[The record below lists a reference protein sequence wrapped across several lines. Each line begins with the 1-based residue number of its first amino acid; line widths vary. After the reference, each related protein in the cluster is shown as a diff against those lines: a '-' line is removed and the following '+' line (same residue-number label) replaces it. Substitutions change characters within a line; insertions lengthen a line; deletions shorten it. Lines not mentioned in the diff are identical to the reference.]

1 MARLPASGAVPSS
14 VSVVTFVLSDG
25 LSQKACSHHK
35 QLQILYISGNE
46 ACLHHTSTVPQDI
59 RVGILLSRDFRTRMS
74 QERLEIAKIWTK
86 RKWEQHSERLR
97 LTLRILKSKELAEV
111 PYMGSWKRSIEPGF
125 HMLASLA
132 SCLDLSLESPRLFG

>member
-1 MARLPASGAVPSS
+1 
-14 VSVVTFVLSDG
+14 
-25 LSQKACSHHK
+25 
-35 QLQILYISGNE
+35 
-46 ACLHHTSTVPQDI
+46 
-59 RVGILLSRDFRTRMS
+59 MS